1 MDSTLGDDSPSY
13 DTVKYWHHQYK
24 CGHASTATQPS
35 SGRPQELDIQQLA
48 SVIEDHV
55 RENPRISQRQLAAL
69 VNHPKSTVQRVLTD
83 HLQMRKLCT
92 RWMPKLLS
100 APQHHDRIQCSSENL
115 VLYKQS
121 PTKFLASIVTGD
133 ESWVHHFD
141 PLSQQ
146 EAKEWTKKGESS
158 GARPRQQQSAG
169 KVLLSVFWDEKGVL
183 LTDYLEKGHTVT
195 GLYYVN
201 LIEKLREAIKNKR
214 RGKLSSGVHLL
225 HDNAPS
231 HTSHVAVTAIHAAG
245 FKTLNHPPYS
255 PDLAPSDYH
264 LFSHLKRYLR
274 GKVFKTD
281 AEVISSVES
290 YFESQPVSFYSGA
303 ISALP
308 ERWQRAID
316 MHGSYIE

>member
-1 MDSTLGDDSPSY
+1 
-13 DTVKYWHHQYK
+13 
-24 CGHASTATQPS
+24 
-35 SGRPQELDIQQLA
+35 
-48 SVIEDHV
+48 
-55 RENPRISQRQLAAL
+55 
-69 VNHPKSTVQRVLTD
+69 
-83 HLQMRKLCT
+83 
-92 RWMPKLLS
+92 MPKLLS

-121 PTKFLASIVTGD
+121 PTKFLASIVTCD
-133 ESWVHHFD
+133 ESWVYHFD

-146 EAKEWTKKGESS
+146 EAKEWTKKGEYS
-158 GARPRQQQSAG
+158 GARLRQQQSAG

-201 LIEKLREAIKNKR
+201 LIEKLRQAIKNKR

-245 FKTLNHPPYS
+245 FKTLNHSPYS

-281 AEVISSVES
+281 AVFLWRAILSRNQFLSILVQLVHCQSAGSVQLTCMGHTLNNCQQMF
-290 YFESQPVSFYSGA
+290 FESFLS
-303 ISALP
+303 
-308 ERWQRAID
+308 
-316 MHGSYIE
+316 